1 MLLWLMIRFNFVAM
15 HMLIDSSLA
24 VAGVA
29 QHSWQPLLRLPR
41 GQCHLS

>member
-15 HMLIDSSLA
+15 RMLIDSSLA

-29 QHSWQPLLRLPR
+29 QHSCQPLLRLPR